1 MGVEELL
8 ERAREDP
15 REKPWRRCKR
25 ELPVRRR
32 VSPLGK
38 LGQVELSLP
47 RLVAYPFTLR
57 VEGRRRVGGAAAS
70 TARVESE
77 PLVESGEEMDAEG
90 AEALAELGP
99 VRRRHQPLCKTLVP
113 LLEKQD

>member
-8 ERAREDP
+8 ERAREDL

-38 LGQVELSLP
+38 FGQVELSLP
-47 RLVAYPFTLR
+47 RRVANPFALR
-57 VEGRRRVGGAAAS
+57 VEGRRRVGRAAAS
-70 TARVESE
+70 TARVERE
-77 PLVESGEEMDAEG
+77 PLVES
-90 AEALAELGP
+90 
-99 VRRRHQPLCKTLVP
+99 
-113 LLEKQD
+113 